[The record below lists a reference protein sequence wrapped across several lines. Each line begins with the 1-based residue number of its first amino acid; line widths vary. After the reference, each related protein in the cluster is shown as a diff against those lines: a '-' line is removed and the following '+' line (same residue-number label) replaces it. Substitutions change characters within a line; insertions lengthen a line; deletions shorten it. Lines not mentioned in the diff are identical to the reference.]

1 MNIGIIGGG
10 ASGMILASKLKNINV
25 TLIERNSKLGKKL
38 LLTGNGKCN
47 YTNVDFSNLDSIY
60 NNDFAKYVYRKYD
73 NNSFIKYFEDIG
85 IVSKFETHRGI
96 KYVYPNSNKSSSVVY
111 NLLDKIVSNNVDIK
125 YNSCVKAIQ
134 KKDRFFEVIID
145 SDEKLTFDKLVL
157 ACGGNSYQNTGSD
170 GLGYNLSKSLGHK
183 IISIYPA
190 LCALKYS
197 DNDLKKVKGVRV
209 DARLS
214 CDTNN
219 LQFEEI
225 GEIQFTDF
233 GISGVPI
240 LNLSR
245 IISKHINDG
254 NSACIYLDFFYND
267 EYSNYDEHI
276 DNLVKKLKER
286 KNSISYKS
294 INDYLCGFLPDE
306 INEVILKRSK
316 VISNSIANL
325 TENDIMQI
333 AKNLVNF
340 KINII
345 ATANYDN
352 AQITV
357 GGVDTSEINQDTLES
372 KIVKGLYF
380 IGEVLDIDGKC
391 GGYNLQ
397 LAYSTASI
405 VADSIGG

>member
-10 ASGMILASKLKNINV
+10 ASGMILASKLKNKTV

-47 YTNVDFSNLDSIY
+47 YTNADFTNLENIY
-60 NNDFAKYVYRKYD
+60 NNNFAKQVYSKYD

-85 IVSKFETHRGI
+85 IVSKYETHRGI
-96 KYVYPNSNKSSSVVY
+96 KYVYPNSNKSTSVVY
-111 NLLDKIVSNNVDIK
+111 NLLDKIISNNVDIK
-125 YNSCVKAIQ
+125 YNSCVKKILN
-134 KKDRFFEVIID
+134 KIEKFEVILENG
-145 SDEKLTFDKLVL
+145 EKFTFDKLVI
-157 ACGGNSYQNTGSD
+157 ACGGNSYKNTGSD
-170 GLGYNLSKSLGHK
+170 GLGYSLSKSLGHR

-209 DARLS
+209 DARLNFE
-214 CDTNN
+214 TND
-219 LQFEEI
+219 LKFEEI

-254 NSACIYLDFFYND
+254 NTVCINLDFYYND
-267 EYSNYDEHI
+267 EYSNYNEHI
-276 DNLVKKLKER
+276 NNLVNKLIER
-286 KNSISYKS
+286 KNQITYKS
-294 INDYLCGFLPDE
+294 ISDFLCGFLPDE
-306 INEVILKRSK
+306 INEVILKRSN
-316 VISNSIANL
+316 ISSNNIVNLSEKEIIHIA
-325 TENDIMQI
+325 ENII
-333 AKNLVNF
+333 NF
-340 KINII
+340 KIDIV
-345 ATANYDN
+345 ATASFDN
-352 AQITV
+352 AQITI

-372 KIVKGLYF
+372 KIVKNLYF
-380 IGEVLDIDGKC
+380 TGEILDIDGKC